1 MFQRIRRLWPAKLQ
15 NRIFLSF
22 LLVIFIPFS
31 ILQVHNYNQIETII
45 GAKISEQNVT
55 QLSQMKFQLDEVRGT
70 ALNSVLQLERD
81 SSIRELMARAHN
93 LSGAES
99 TRIVEEKLDA
109 MKSTF
114 LPNSVFIQYTLVQ
127 ENGEAFTSLPL
138 AENNEGPLHAQ
149 LAGELTAK
157 LPLGSPL
164 LKWEFEQT
172 RNGRQSQSG
181 AQNVLS
187 LYSLS
192 QTNGGEW
199 LRTRASID
207 IDGWLRNSANSI
219 QIKQNYYVLDQQGAI
234 ISQSNP
240 GFVIDPLLTSKI
252 LNQAKSSPNDYIL
265 DKSGTFIFNAI
276 YIPSIS
282 SYVVSQF
289 PLDFYFGDI
298 QSLKEQVF
306 STYLLFITFFIGIS
320 FLTLSTLTRPLR
332 LLEAKMKEAAEKR
345 MNIKLSE
352 EPHRG
357 EILSFV
363 RAFNRM
369 VDDVT
374 GLIGQLKL
382 EERQKEAIRFQML
395 LNQMNP
401 HFLLNTINTIKWN
414 ASNSGD
420 DTTAEMCKA
429 LAKLLESSLNTDK
442 DLFFL
447 HDELKL
453 LHSYVY
459 IQSFRYD
466 HRFEVQYEVQ
476 TGLDYALVPKLS
488 LQPLVEN
495 AIQHGLVYRKQG
507 GIIKVK
513 VACEERFL
521 VIDVQDNGVGMKNQ
535 QPDSHRVRKG
545 IGLSNLRERLSL
557 LYKRDGKL
565 DLIPQEEGTLVR
577 ITVPLLLSNPYQ
589 PEGND
594 VR

>member
-1 MFQRIRRLWPAKLQ
+1 MFQRVRRLWPAKLQ

-22 LLVIFIPFS
+22 LLVIFFPFS
-31 ILQVHNYNQIETII
+31 IMQIHNYNQIETII

-55 QLSQMKFQLDEVRGT
+55 QLNQMKFQLEEVRQT
-70 ALNSVLQLERD
+70 ALNSVLQMERD
-81 SSIRELMARAHN
+81 TSIRELMVQAHN
-93 LSGAES
+93 SPGAES
-99 TRIVEEKLDA
+99 TRMVEEKLDA

-114 LPNSVFIQYTLVQ
+114 LPNSVFIQYALVQ
-127 ENGEAFTSLPL
+127 ENGEAFTSLPH
-138 AENNEGPLHAQ
+138 AENYEGPLHAQ

-157 LPLGSPL
+157 LPFGSPL
-164 LKWEFEQT
+164 LKWEFEQA
-172 RNGRQSQSG
+172 RNGLQPEP
-181 AQNVLS
+181 ATKNVLS

-192 QTNGGEW
+192 QAADGDW
-199 LRTRASID
+199 LRARASID

-240 GFVIDPLLTSKI
+240 GFVMNPLIKSKI
-252 LNQAKSSPNDYIL
+252 LNQAKESPNDYIL
-265 DKSGTFIFNAI
+265 DKSGTFVYNAI
-276 YIPSIS
+276 FLPSIS

-289 PLDFYFGDI
+289 PLDFFFGDI
-298 QSLKEQVF
+298 QALKQRVF
-306 STYLLFITFFIGIS
+306 STYLLFIAFFIGIS
-320 FLTLSTLTRPLR
+320 FLTLTTLTRPLR
-332 LLEAKMKEAAEKR
+332 LLEVRMKEAAEKR

-363 RAFNRM
+363 RAFNGM

-401 HFLLNTINTIKWN
+401 HFLLNTINMIKWN

-442 DLFFL
+442 DLVFL
-447 HDELKL
+447 HEELKL

-507 GIIKVK
+507 GIIRVN
-513 VACEERFL
+513 VASEGHL
-521 VIDVQDNGVGMKNQ
+521 LIIDVQDNGVGMQKQ
-535 QPDSHRVRKG
+535 QPEVHRVRKG

-557 LYKRDGKL
+557 LYKQDGKL
-565 DLIPQEEGTLVR
+565 HLIPLEEGAHVR
-577 ITVPLLLSNPYQ
+577 ITIPLLLSNPYQ
-589 PEGND
+589 PEQNVD
-594 VR
+594 R

>member
-22 LLVIFIPFS
+22 LLVIFFPFS
-31 ILQVHNYNQIETII
+31 ILQIHNYNQIETII
-45 GAKISEQNVT
+45 GAKISEQNIT
-55 QLSQMKFQLDEVRGT
+55 QLSQMKFQLEEIRRT
-70 ALNSVLQLERD
+70 ALNSVLQMERD
-81 SSIRELMARAHN
+81 TSIRELMGQAHH
-93 LSGAES
+93 SQGAES
-99 TRIVEEKLDA
+99 THMVEEKLDA

-114 LPNSVFIQYTLVQ
+114 LPNSVFIQYTLLQRDSEV
-127 ENGEAFTSLPL
+127 FTSLPH

-157 LPLGSPL
+157 LPNGSQL
-164 LKWEFEQT
+164 LKWEYEQAH
-172 RNGRQSQSG
+172 NGLQQEPESK
-181 AQNVLS
+181 NVLS

-192 QTNGGEW
+192 QSAGGEW

-240 GFVIDPLLTSKI
+240 GYVMNPLIKSKI
-252 LNQAKSSPNDYIL
+252 LNQAKVSPNAYII
-265 DKSGTFIFNAI
+265 DEFGTFVYNAI
-276 YIPSIS
+276 YIPSTS
-282 SYVVSQF
+282 SYLVSQF
-289 PLDFYFGDI
+289 PLDFFFGDI
-298 QSLKEQVF
+298 KALKERVF
-306 STYLLFITFFIGIS
+306 STYLLFIAFFIGIS

-332 LLEAKMKEAAEKR
+332 LLEAKMKEAAKKR

-363 RAFNRM
+363 RAFNGM

-382 EERQKEAIRFQML
+382 EERQKESIRFQML

-420 DTTAEMCKA
+420 DTTAEMCKS

-442 DLFFL
+442 DLVFL
-447 HDELKL
+447 HEELKL

-476 TGLDYALVPKLS
+476 TGLDFALVPKLS

-495 AIQHGLVYRKQG
+495 AIQHGLVFRKQG

-513 VACEERFL
+513 VACEDRFL
-521 VIDVQDNGVGMKNQ
+521 MLDVQDNGVGMQNQ
-535 QPDSHRVRKG
+535 QPDVHRVRKG

-557 LYKRDGKL
+557 LYKQDGKL
-565 DLIPQEEGTLVR
+565 ELMPQEEGMHVR
-577 ITVPLLLSNPYQ
+577 ITIPLLLSNPYQ
-589 PEGND
+589 LEQND
-594 VR
+594 D

>member
-1 MFQRIRRLWPAKLQ
+1 MFQTIKRLWPAKLQ

-22 LLVIFIPFS
+22 LVVIFFPFS
-31 ILQVHNYNQIETII
+31 ILQIHNYNQIETII

-55 QLSQMKFQLDEVRGT
+55 QLSQMKFQLEEVRRT

-81 SSIRELMARAHN
+81 TSIRELMSRAHN
-93 LSGAES
+93 VPGAES
-99 TRIVEEKLDA
+99 SRIVEEKLDA

-114 LPNSVFIQYTLVQ
+114 LPNSVFIQYTFVQ
-127 ENGEAFTSLPL
+127 ENGDAYTSLPH

-149 LAGELTAK
+149 LADELTAK
-157 LPLGSPL
+157 LPIGSQL
-164 LKWEFEQT
+164 LKWEFEQV
-172 RNGRQSQSG
+172 RNGLQSEPETKK
-181 AQNVLS
+181 VLS

-192 QTNGGEW
+192 NATGGEW
-199 LRTRASID
+199 LRARASID

-240 GFVIDPLLTSKI
+240 GFVMNPLITSKI
-252 LNQAKSSPNDYIL
+252 LNQAKLSPNAYII
-265 DKSGTFIFNAI
+265 DKSGTFVFNAI

-298 QSLKEQVF
+298 QALKQRVF
-306 STYLLFITFFIGIS
+306 GTYLLFIAFFIGIS

-332 LLEAKMKEAAEKR
+332 LLEARMKEAAEKR

-363 RAFNRM
+363 RAFNGM

-374 GLIGQLKL
+374 SLIGQLKL
-382 EERQKEAIRFQML
+382 EERQKESIRFQML

-414 ASNSGD
+414 ASNFGD
-420 DTTAEMCKA
+420 ETTAEMCKA

-442 DLFFL
+442 DLVFL
-447 HDELKL
+447 HDELNL
-453 LHSYVY
+453 LRSYVY
-459 IQSFRYD
+459 IQTFRYD

-476 TGLDYALVPKLS
+476 AGLDYALVPKLS

-513 VACEERFL
+513 VACEDRFL
-521 VIDVQDNGVGMKNQ
+521 IIDVQDNGVGMQKQ
-535 QPDSHRVRKG
+535 QADVHRVRKG
-545 IGLSNLRERLSL
+545 IGLSNLKERLSL
-557 LYKRDGKL
+557 LYKQDGSL
-565 DLIPQEEGTLVR
+565 QLIPQEEGMHVQ

-589 PEGND
+589 LEETD
-594 VR
+594 V